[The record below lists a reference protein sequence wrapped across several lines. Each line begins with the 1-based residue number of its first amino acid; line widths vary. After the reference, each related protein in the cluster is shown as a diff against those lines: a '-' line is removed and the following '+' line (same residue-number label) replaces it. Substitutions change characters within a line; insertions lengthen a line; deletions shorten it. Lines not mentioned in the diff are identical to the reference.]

1 MRLCVHSAPLH
12 GQLSKLRQFFLIL
25 YCCLMRQKVWPGLSS
40 VKSVCLPSPILS
52 TSKLNLSLRV
62 IKFSKNSL
70 FQQFQFWGDRIRY
83 NLSMK
88 KVSEENERRRLML
101 RKNLENSRQI
111 KFIGTNTSLYLKG
124 HQIRG

>member
-1 MRLCVHSAPLH
+1 MFAFSHTLH
-12 GQLSKLRQFFLIL
+12 IIAEPFLRA
-25 YCCLMRQKVWPGLSS
+25 
-40 VKSVCLPSPILS
+40 
-52 TSKLNLSLRV
+52 

-70 FQQFQFWGDRIRY
+70 FQQFQFRGDRIRY

-124 HQIRG
+124 HHIRG

>member
-1 MRLCVHSAPLH
+1 MFAFTHTLH
-12 GQLSKLRQFFLIL
+12 IKAEPYFARHKFQQ
-25 YCCLMRQKVWPGLSS
+25 
-40 VKSVCLPSPILS
+40 
-52 TSKLNLSLRV
+52 
-62 IKFSKNSL
+62 KFSFPAISIL
-70 FQQFQFWGDRIRY
+70 GDRIRY

-101 RKNLENSRQI
+101 RKNLQNSRQI

>member
-1 MRLCVHSAPLH
+1 MFAFSHTLH
-12 GQLSKLRQFFLIL
+12 IIAKPFLRA
-25 YCCLMRQKVWPGLSS
+25 
-40 VKSVCLPSPILS
+40 
-52 TSKLNLSLRV
+52 

-124 HQIRG
+124 LQIRG

>member
-1 MRLCVHSAPLH
+1 MFAFSHTLH
-12 GQLSKLRQFFLIL
+12 IIAKPFLRA
-25 YCCLMRQKVWPGLSS
+25 
-40 VKSVCLPSPILS
+40 
-52 TSKLNLSLRV
+52 

-124 HQIRG
+124 HQIWDEVGCNG